1 MKNLFKKITLTLT
14 LLLSI
19 NTIPAFAYTNSN
31 ENSNLSYNENYLENN
46 LITDENTINQLKQ
59 IDPGLNKNSEN
70 LISTFAYP
78 NDNPDSRIIRGK
90 VRKAYSNN
98 GIKAVV
104 LGLYNYL
111 ATKIPDVAKKN
122 TLYYMLN
129 SFVSINLSNAIK
141 PHYYEAWIWETH
153 DWANGVHRVYT
164 TMVSY
169 TDSSYSKV
177 SSTDYYQVD
186 YYPIY
191 KNGQHYHKY

>member
-1 MKNLFKKITLTLT
+1 MKNLFKKIALTLT

-19 NTIPAFAYTNSN
+19 NTIPTFASTVVD
-31 ENSNLSYNENYLENN
+31 ENSNSFTNEHFLETNFINNEN
-46 LITDENTINQLKQ
+46 IINQLKEL
-59 IDPGLNKNSEN
+59 DPGLNENS
-70 LISTFAYP
+70 ISTLAYP
-78 NDNPDSRIIRGK
+78 SDNPDSRIIRGK
-90 VRKAYSNN
+90 IRQAYSNN

-104 LGLYNYL
+104 LGLYNFL
-111 ATKIPDVAKKN
+111 AYKIPDVAKKN

-129 SFVSINLSNAIK
+129 SFVTINLNNAIK